1 MHSQWTLQDAKN
13 KFSAVV
19 NAACAGTPQV
29 VTRRGKPAAVV
40 LSMHDYED
48 FCFPCLLPQKRKKP
62 PPGKILPC
70 GRCFSDVFARHDGAF
85 GIAQKRP

>member
-13 KFSAVV
+13 RFSAVV

-40 LSMHDYED
+40 LSMHDYEV
-48 FCFPCLLPQKRKKP
+48 FLERSKAPAPQFTEFLLSMPAATEAEEASPRQN
-62 PPGKILPC
+62 
-70 GRCFSDVFARHDGAF
+70 
-85 GIAQKRP
+85 IALREVLF